1 MFVNRLSRPN
11 KRTKVSGCITAN
23 VRSATEAVLSLHA
36 PFVADLLWLLNTS
49 TFAVILLAVD
59 CWISRISQPYFLQF
73 SDRFTMTITSTN
85 VRKTMLHHAP
95 VGTGLSLCLKQKWTW
110 KSYLH
115 FQDGLVWGDI
125 WCGPCSPVCRAQ
137 PSFLSAQWITAPV
150 VNIKHYSPSPQ
161 PTYVSPINKKQNRVN
176 LILF

>member
-1 MFVNRLSRPN
+1 MFVNRLSTSI
-11 KRTKVSGCITAN
+11 KWTKVSGRITAK
-23 VRSATEAVLSLHA
+23 VCSATETVLSLHE

-49 TFAVILLAVD
+49 TFNILAAD
-59 CWISRISQPYFLQF
+59 GWISRISQASFLQF

-85 VRKTMLHHAP
+85 VRKSMLHHTP
-95 VGTGLSLCLKQKWTW
+95 VGMGLSLHLKQKWMW
-110 KSYLH
+110 NSYLH

-137 PSFLSAQWITAPV
+137 LSFLSAQWITAPV